1 MGFGT
6 IKKVQT
12 PLVNESHRRST
23 IKEVGHSQPTTV
35 KTNATK
41 EVIVAGT
48 KEGGKKAAA
57 TNKSKYG
64 NKFYANIGRKGGSN
78 GHTGGFASDEVGA
91 DGLTGQQ
98 RAKIAG
104 AKGGKISKRGPAKY
118 PHLSNHDLTVRMA
131 KERRRLRAEIRV
143 TEAAEDWND

>member
-1 MGFGT
+1 MPGSR
-6 IKKVQT
+6 I
-12 PLVNESHRRST
+12 
-23 IKEVGHSQPTTV
+23 
-35 KTNATK
+35 
-41 EVIVAGT
+41 
-48 KEGGKKAAA
+48 GGLKAAA
-57 TNKSKYG
+57 TNKARNGKD
-64 NKFYANIGRKGGSN
+64 FYKRIGAIGGRN

-91 DGLTGQQ
+91 DGLTGPQ

-118 PHLSNHDLTVRMA
+118 PHLTNHDLTVRMA